1 MGAMDGLLVVSL
13 EQAVAAPFVSS
24 RLADAG
30 ARVLKIERPEGDF
43 ARNYDQV
50 VNGQSAYFVWLNR
63 GKESIS
69 MDLKRPEE
77 IQLLC
82 SILQKADVL
91 IENFKPG
98 SLKRLGL
105 NFNKLRET
113 NKKLITCSI
122 SGYGSQGEWAKMK
135 AYDLLIQAETGL
147 ASITGS
153 ADAPGRVGI
162 SVADIAT
169 GMYAW
174 SAILEALIARGIK
187 GHGQHIEVSLFD
199 ALADWMT
206 VPLLWQDYGGKAPE
220 RVGLSHPSICPYG
233 AFKTADGKTILLSIQ
248 NEREWQR
255 FCVEILVD
263 ADFAKQYPDN
273 SSRLANRSVVDG
285 CVETALGK
293 LSHTE
298 ASAKLKNSEKKITA
312 VTAYDYS
319 FAKLLDSSEIDIL
332 LVGDSLGMVSQ
343 GHENTLSVTLED
355 MIYHTRSVRRGA
367 NRALV
372 VADMPF
378 MSYQVSVE
386 EAVRNAGRLIQA
398 GAGAVKLEG
407 GLAMIDR
414 VQALTRAGIP
424 VMGHIGMT
432 PQSVNQYGGYKV
444 QGRGEHQFG
453 VLLEDAK
460 GLESAGAFSL
470 VLEAMPVGL
479 AKSITEAISD
489 GLQEAVD
496 NGDTFVDEY
505 GVEMTEIVMT
515 VGSSS
520 KGTVGFSE
528 LNCLL
533 YTSDAADE

>member
-1 MGAMDGLLVVSL
+1 MGALNGLLVVSL

-43 ARNYDQV
+43 ARNYDHV

-69 MDLKRPEE
+69 MDLKHPEE
-77 IQLLC
+77 IKLLC
-82 SILQKADVL
+82 SILKKADVL

-105 NFNKLRET
+105 DFNELREK

-122 SGYGSQGEWAKMK
+122 SGYGSQGEWSKMK

-206 VPLLWQDYGGKAPE
+206 VPLLWQDYGEKAPE

-248 NEREWQR
+248 NDREWQR
-255 FCVEILVD
+255 FCKEILVD
-263 ADFAKQYPDN
+263 SDFAKKFPDN
-273 SSRLANRSVVDG
+273 TSRLANRSIVDES
-285 CVETALGK
+285 VETALEK
-293 LSHTE
+293 LSHPE
-298 ASAKLKNSEKKITA
+298 ASAKLKNSEI
-312 VTAYDYS
+312 AYS
-319 FAKLLDSSEIDIL
+319 
-332 LVGDSLGMVSQ
+332 
-343 GHENTLSVTLED
+343 TLND
-355 MIYHTRSVRRGA
+355 
-367 NRALV
+367 
-372 VADMPF
+372 
-378 MSYQVSVE
+378 
-386 EAVRNAGRLIQA
+386 
-398 GAGAVKLEG
+398 
-407 GLAMIDR
+407 
-414 VQALTRAGIP
+414 
-424 VMGHIGMT
+424 
-432 PQSVNQYGGYKV
+432 V
-444 QGRGEHQFG
+444 QGLSSHPILRRVVISNSEGKIN
-453 VLLEDAK
+453 VPA
-460 GLESAGAFSL
+460 
-470 VLEAMPVGL
+470 PP
-479 AKSITEAISD
+479 AIC
-489 GLQEAVD
+489 D
-496 NGDTFVDEY
+496 NTPHETLGCVP
-505 GVEMTEIVMT
+505 
-515 VGSSS
+515 
-520 KGTVGFSE
+520 E
-528 LNCLL
+528 LNQHGEEIR
-533 YTSDAADE
+533 TEFADSAYIEENR